1 MQLWKFAATLLRVGI
16 VVWMLT
22 GIIVLP
28 GQLKKPYW
36 AQIISWSLVFLV
48 PCSLAWLLSSWC
60 VNKAALLSKR
70 ELKEVEVSEQER
82 ETTITHSALE
92 TDEKARVEKDT
103 LKQEEKAGEI
113 QGEHDMQISSLTE
126 RIAQKQKAEAVVIE
140 DRGADCRHENV
151 IHVPVF

>member
-1 MQLWKFAATLLRVGI
+1 M
-16 VVWMLT
+16 
-22 GIIVLP
+22 
-28 GQLKKPYW
+28 
-36 AQIISWSLVFLV
+36 
-48 PCSLAWLLSSWC
+48 
-60 VNKAALLSKR
+60 NKAALLSKR

-151 IHVPVF
+151 IHVPVFQVRGEPRRVLKKCLDCGKVLEKDRISR